1 MVRCEFIYIKLSE
14 WGELRAITSNNPVKN
29 NGEMSETFSTA
40 SNETEIMLITWP
52 NKTWMSYSFLM
63 EKEGKDA
70 SFSDKPAWKMTD
82 R

>member
-40 SNETEIMLITWP
+40 SNETEIMLIT
-52 NKTWMSYSFLM
+52 
-63 EKEGKDA
+63 
-70 SFSDKPAWKMTD
+70 
-82 R
+82 